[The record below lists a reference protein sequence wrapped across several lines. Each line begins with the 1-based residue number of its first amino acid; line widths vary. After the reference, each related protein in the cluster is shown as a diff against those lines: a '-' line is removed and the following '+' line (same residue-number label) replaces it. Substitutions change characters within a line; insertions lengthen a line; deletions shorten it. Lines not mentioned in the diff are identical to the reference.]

1 MNKFEMLRC
10 LRASHL
16 MHGRHRDL
24 TVLDALADYATPSG
38 AGIRPTS
45 KALAARCGLDRDN
58 VNKIIRKLVSDGALV
73 QIVAPSRSNQAP
85 GEYRLAVPPDVIGQ
99 LIHDSDLPERELTNF
114 GIDLRPAQPK
124 PSVTATEGLGQDSPP
139 EQPCNNHLNNQS
151 GEAAHDAPSSHLAD
165 SDLSVATTRSA
176 VQHEG
181 HGEDE
186 HEEQDEL
193 SSGTSGDAVPPVAA
207 GASKEQAK
215 EGEVDPRRLNG
226 RALLA
231 HRWGEDSAARAV
243 HLSMQCAGGLMSEE
257 LFGLL
262 SGLDGEFADWC
273 SDYGSRIASRAAW
286 SEREAAGILASKL
299 RTFDRGIWLAA

>member
-1 MNKFEMLRC
+1 MQSSPE
-10 LRASHL
+10 
-16 MHGRHRDL
+16 
-24 TVLDALADYATPSG
+24 ATPHLDKFAYLKAATSHPG
-38 AGIRPTS
+38 LIGKHAAFRVLVVIWNHADGELCNSWPSLATIANEGGMSKSTAAAG
-45 KALAARCGLDRDN
+45 
-58 VNKIIRKLVSDGALV
+58 VSWL
-73 QIVAPSRSNQAP
+73 RSNGFLMVECEATRNTSTRYSMVLP
-85 GEYRLAVPPDVIGQ
+85 RVPIAGTPCTYPRYTRVPISGTEQ
-99 LIHDSDLPERELTNF
+99 IHEHNH
-114 GIDLRPAQPK
+114 
-124 PSVTATEGLGQDSPP
+124 
-139 EQPCNNHLNNQS
+139 EQIQS

-207 GASKEQAK
+207 GASQEQAK
-215 EGEVDPRRLNG
+215 EGAVDPRRLNG

-231 HRWGEDSAARAV
+231 YHWGEDAAARAV
-243 HLSMQCAGGLMSEE
+243 QLSMQCAGGLMSEE
-257 LFGLL
+257 LLGLL
-262 SGLDGEFADWC
+262 SDLDDEFADWC

>member
-1 MNKFEMLRC
+1 MAGTNTTADSVTRVAPDKFAYLKALRGNPLLKGKAGVQLIIRIMADYADGKTLDNARPAINTIASDAGMSRATAKVALHTAVELGFLVATSPATNRKPAVYA
-10 LRASHL
+10 LRL
-16 MHGRHRDL
+16 PLDGQDL
-24 TVLDALADYATPSG
+24 TVQTVK
-38 AGIRPTS
+38 IRPS
-45 KALAARCGLDRDN
+45 RGSG
-58 VNKIIRKLVSDGALV
+58 SDPNQTIDHNHE
-73 QIVAPSRSNQAP
+73 QI
-85 GEYRLAVPPDVIGQ
+85 
-99 LIHDSDLPERELTNF
+99 
-114 GIDLRPAQPK
+114 
-124 PSVTATEGLGQDSPP
+124 
-139 EQPCNNHLNNQS
+139 QS

-207 GASKEQAK
+207 GASQEQAK
-215 EGEVDPRRLNG
+215 EGAVDPRRLNG

-231 HRWGEDSAARAV
+231 YHWGEDAAARAV
-243 HLSMQCAGGLMSEE
+243 QLSMQCAGGLMSEE
-257 LFGLL
+257 LLGLL
-262 SGLDGEFADWC
+262 SDLDDEFADWC

-286 SEREAAGILASKL
+286 SEREAAGILTSKL